1 MNEEFNMKKIAEK
14 FLSPAL
20 GCKLVGILCL
30 LGVSSM
36 AWAGIPIQQWMTQNG
51 AKVLFVETH
60 AIPVIDINVDFDAGS
75 RRDPATKSGLAGL
88 TNASLDKG
96 ILDAGGSAIPEA
108 KILDTF
114 ADVGAVKSNSV
125 DMDKA
130 GYSLRVLSGQEQ
142 SDKAI
147 NMLSD
152 LLAKPSFPAELLNRD
167 KARLIASIK
176 EDETRPE
183 SIAAK
188 TFKKNMYPSHP
199 YGVSATSETVSAI
212 TREDL
217 VFFHRNHYVANR
229 AVITI
234 VGDIDLNG
242 AKKIANRIS
251 EKLVV
256 AQTDLP
262 TMPEV
267 KATNARTDAI
277 PHPATQAHILMGMP
291 AVKRGDPDFFALT
304 VGNYVLGGGGFS
316 SRLMQEVREKRG
328 LTYGVYSNFSP
339 MIQKGPFLIG
349 LQTEKKQADAALK
362 VVNSTLDTFLKSG
375 PTPAELKAAKDHLIN
390 SFAMKMDNNRKILDL
405 VSMIGYYR
413 LPITYLDTWT
423 DNVRK
428 VTAKDVQK
436 AFHQKVIENELITVV
451 VGNRE

>member
-1 MNEEFNMKKIAEK
+1 MKKIAER
-14 FLSPAL
+14 FLASAL
-20 GCKLVGILCL
+20 SRKLVGIVCF

-36 AWAGIPIQQWMTQNG
+36 AWAGIPIQHWTTQNG
-51 AKVLFVETH
+51 SKVLFVETH

-75 RRDPATKSGLAGL
+75 RRDPAGKSGLAGL

-96 ILDAGGSAIPEA
+96 ILEAGGLVIPEA

-114 ADVGAVKSNSV
+114 ADSGAVKSNNV

-147 NMLSD
+147 RLMSE

-176 EDETRPE
+176 EEETRPE
-183 SIAAK
+183 SIAARA
-188 TFKKNMYPSHP
+188 FKKNIYPAHP
-199 YGVSATSETVSAI
+199 YGVSATPETVSAI
-212 TREDL
+212 TRDDL
-217 VFFHRNHYVANR
+217 VSFHRDHYVANR

-234 VGDIDLNG
+234 VGDTDLNG
-242 AKKIANRIS
+242 AKKIADRIS
-251 EKLVV
+251 EKLAV
-256 AQTDLP
+256 AKNGLP
-262 TMPEV
+262 AMPEV
-267 KATNARTDAI
+267 KTTVAKTDAI
-277 PHPATQAHILMGMP
+277 PHPATQAHILVGMP
-291 AVKRGDPDFFALT
+291 SVKRGDPDFFALT

-316 SRLMQEVREKRG
+316 SRLMQEVRVKRG

-362 VVNSTLDTFLKSG
+362 VVNSTLDNFLKGG
-375 PTPAELKAAKDHLIN
+375 PTPAELKAARDHLVN

-405 VSMIGYYR
+405 VSMIGYYH
-413 LPITYLDTWT
+413 LPLDYLDTWT

-428 VTAKDVQK
+428 VSATDVQK
-436 AFHQKVIENELITVV
+436 AFHRKVIENELVTVV
-451 VGNRE
+451 VGNQK

>member
-1 MNEEFNMKKIAEK
+1 MDEKFNMKKIAEK
-14 FLSPAL
+14 FLALAL
-20 GCKLVGILCL
+20 GRKLVGILYF
-30 LGVSSM
+30 LGASSM
-36 AWAGIPIQQWMTQNG
+36 AWAAIPIQQWTTHNG

-75 RRDPATKSGLAGL
+75 RRDPAGKSGLAGL

-96 ILDAGGSAIPEA
+96 IEDARGAIISEA
-108 KILDTF
+108 NILDTF
-114 ADVGAVKSNSV
+114 ADVGAVRSNNV

-130 GYSLRVLSGQEQ
+130 GYSLRVLSGQDQ

-176 EDETRPE
+176 EEETRPE

-188 TFKKNMYPSHP
+188 AFKKNIYPAHP
-199 YGVSATSETVSAI
+199 YGVSATPETVSAI
-212 TREDL
+212 TRDDL
-217 VFFHRNHYVANR
+217 VSFHRDHYVANR
-229 AVITI
+229 AVITV
-234 VGDIDLNG
+234 VGDTDLNG

-251 EKLVV
+251 EKMAV
-256 AQTDLP
+256 AKNDLP
-262 TMPEV
+262 AMPEV
-267 KATNARTDAI
+267 KTIAAKTDTI

-291 AVKRGDPDFFALT
+291 SVKRGDPDFFALT
-304 VGNYVLGGGGFS
+304 VGNYILGGGGFS

-328 LTYGVYSNFSP
+328 LTYGVYSSFSP

-362 VVNSTLDTFLKSG
+362 VVNSTLDNFLKNG
-375 PTPAELKAAKDHLIN
+375 PTQTELKAAKDHLVN

-413 LPITYLDTWT
+413 LPLNYLDTWT
-423 DNVRK
+423 DNVNR
-428 VTAKDVQK
+428 VTVNDVQK
-436 AFHQKVIENELITVV
+436 AFQQKVMEHELLTVV
-451 VGNRE
+451 VGNQE